1 MGHQRRTF
9 FTCPLRASVGSSTR
23 QRRRC
28 PSHILHLHEDFH
40 SVQRGRAGARDGPRH
55 CTRDQLLPPAA
66 RALLLLCEL
75 VWDGQTVTYVQHLV
89 KTQTRLLKSLLFM
102 DAGHSAEISFG
113 RITLCPRYKTHS
125 ITGVSVY
132 GHNKYCTT
140 FWFHF
145 TMRTYFDRKP
155 NFTHTDTHFSF
166 FWVHFHSHAVLFYI
180 LATLL
185 AATLDRGGQ
194 FTKPW
199 MRRSQGFPLHIGWN
213 SQDLFALTN
222 TDLSCL
228 SFSLRERDHW
238 AGWKPSSVCMLRLF
252 QINMSSVFPKA
263 QRRPVVPNMERWQ
276 SNTTPQGNTR
286 GLLLLDVCVS
296 CGNNCDTFMI
306 TGCSTI
312 WFLLGKTP

>member
-102 DAGHSAEISFG
+102 DAGHSAEISFS

-140 FWFHF
+140 FWFQF

-155 NFTHTDTHFSF
+155 NFTHTQTHTSPFSRSIFTAMQFCFSF
-166 FWVHFHSHAVLFYI
+166 LPHYS
-180 LATLL
+180 LL
-185 AATLDRGGQ
+185 
-194 FTKPW
+194 
-199 MRRSQGFPLHIGWN
+199 
-213 SQDLFALTN
+213 
-222 TDLSCL
+222 
-228 SFSLRERDHW
+228 HW
-238 AGWKPSSVCMLRLF
+238 TEGSNLQNPEWEGLK
-252 QINMSSVFPKA
+252 VFPCTLA
-263 QRRPVVPNMERWQ
+263 ETRR
-276 SNTTPQGNTR
+276 TC
-286 GLLLLDVCVS
+286 LL
-296 CGNNCDTFMI
+296 
-306 TGCSTI
+306 
-312 WFLLGKTP
+312 